1 MSENTGL
8 HPLLHFENALFILL
22 TGSILISINLCS
34 NSFCASAQEDS
45 VIREVTA
52 HLAESLPEA
61 PDLSQLTERL
71 SFYQRHPIELNHAKP
86 EQFKELV
93 FISSLQISNFFSHL
107 KISGPLKD
115 VLELQAIDGF
125 DVETVSLLLHFVAL
139 KPDKGYTGLS
149 FKKLLNFGENEVLL
163 RYGQTLEKQKGFR
176 DLPGS
181 RYLGGP
187 QKLLVKYKYNFS
199 DVLAVSLLM
208 DKDAGE
214 TLFSGNNK
222 SGFDFLSGSA
232 ALYKTGRLKKIIL
245 GDYSL
250 QFGQGLTLWSGTSFG
265 KGPDVAGVAKKDT
278 GLKPYTSTGESTFF
292 RGFGSTFKVFRYIDI
307 TTFIS
312 IKSLDASLTK
322 DAAGSSTLSAIST
335 SGLHRTKTEILHKG
349 SLGQLLYGSAIEFS
363 KTGFDAGIT
372 AYHSSYQYGFITG
385 SQRYKRYAFY
395 GKELTNLGLHYNYTF
410 KNSYLFGEFA
420 QSDPGGSALLNG
432 IMASITPAISAVL
445 VYRNYSR
452 NHMNFY
458 SQALGNSSSA
468 SNETGIYGGLHFTVR
483 KKWVSSFYFDL
494 FRSPWAKYRVDTASS
509 GYELMGQLSYVPN
522 KTFKAILKVSSKQ
535 TEQNDGSAL
544 PVNPIVRVSKNNYRL
559 EVHWK
564 LNSKTSM
571 ANRVEITQYSKGSL
585 PVSYG
590 YMIYQDADFSPMSSR
605 VSANIRVAFFNT
617 PNYENRVYAYED
629 DVLYGAGSG
638 LYNGKGI
645 RTFFNLGYRL
655 TKQLRAWARYAI
667 YLYPGSQSIGSALD
681 EINGN
686 QKSDIRLQLRYQF

>member
-1 MSENTGL
+1 MSEHTGL
-8 HPLLHFENALFILL
+8 HPFLHFENAIFILL
-22 TGSILISINLCS
+22 TGSLLVSVNLCI
-34 NSFCASAQEDS
+34 NSFRANAQEDS
-45 VIREVTA
+45 VIRQITVRF
-52 HLAESLPEA
+52 AENLPEA
-61 PDLSQLTERL
+61 ADLSQLTERL
-71 SFYQRHPIELNHAKP
+71 SFYQHHPIELNHAKP
-86 EQFKELV
+86 EQLKELV

-125 DVETVSLLLHFVAL
+125 DAETVSLLLHFVTL

-149 FKKLLNFGENEVLL
+149 FKKLQDHGENEVLL

-176 DLPGS
+176 DLPGNS
-181 RYLGGP
+181 YPGSP
-187 QKLLVKYKYNFS
+187 QKLLFKYKYNLS
-199 DVLAVSLLM
+199 DVLAVSFSA

-214 TLFSGNNK
+214 SLFVKG
-222 SGFDFLSGSA
+222 GFDFLSGSA
-232 ALYKTGRLKKIIL
+232 ALYKTGRFKKIIL

-278 GLKPYTSTGESTFF
+278 GLKPYTSAGESTFF
-292 RGFGSTFKVFRYIDI
+292 RGLGVVFKIFRYIDI

-312 IKSLDASLTK
+312 IRSLDASLTK
-322 DAAGSSTLSAIST
+322 DTAGSTTLSAVST
-335 SGLHRTKTEILHKG
+335 SGLHRTKTELANKG
-349 SLGQLLYGSAIEFS
+349 SLGLVLYGSSIEFS

-372 AYHSSYQYGFITG
+372 AYHSSYQYEFVTG
-385 SQRYKRYAFY
+385 KQRYKQYAFH
-395 GKELTNLGLHYNYTF
+395 GKELTNLGFHYGYTF

-420 QSDPGGSALLNG
+420 QSDPGGPALLNG
-432 IMASITPAISAVL
+432 VMASITPAVSAVL
-445 VYRNYSR
+445 VYRNYAK
-452 NHMNFY
+452 NHMNLY

-483 KKWVSSFYFDL
+483 KKWDTAFYFDL

-509 GYELMGQLSYVPN
+509 GYELMGQLSYTPG
-522 KTFKAILKVSSKQ
+522 KTFKTILKVSSKR
-535 TEQNDGSAL
+535 TGQNEGSAL
-544 PVNPIVRVSKNNYRL
+544 PVNPVVRVSKNNYRL

-564 LNSKTSM
+564 LNAKTGM
-571 ANRVEITQYSKGSL
+571 QNRLELTQYSKGSL

-590 YMIYQDADFSPMSSR
+590 YMICQDADFSPASSR
-605 VSANIRVAFFNT
+605 LAANIRVALFHT

-645 RTFFNLGYRL
+645 RTFLNLSYRL
-655 TKQLRAWARYAI
+655 SKQLRVWGRYAVS
-667 YLYPGSQSIGSALD
+667 LYPGEQSIGSGLD

-686 QKSDIRLQLRYQF
+686 RKSDIRLQLRYQF

>member
-8 HPLLHFENALFILL
+8 RYHNPLFILL
-22 TGSILISINLCS
+22 TGSILISINLCI

-45 VIREVTA
+45 VIRQITA
-52 HLAESLPEA
+52 QLAESLPEA
-61 PDLSQLTERL
+61 TDLSQLTERL
-71 SFYQRHPIELNHAKP
+71 SFYRQHPIELNHAKP

-93 FISSLQISNFFSHL
+93 FISALQISNFFSHL
-107 KISGPLKD
+107 KLSGPLKD

-125 DVETVSLLLHFVAL
+125 DIETVNLLTPFVTL

-149 FKKLLNFGENEVLL
+149 LKKLLNHGENEVLL

-181 RYLGGP
+181 RYLGSP
-187 QKLLVKYKYNFS
+187 QKLLVKYKYNYS
-199 DVLAVSLLM
+199 DVLAVSFLA

-214 TLFSGNNK
+214 RLSGK
-222 SGFDFLSGSA
+222 TGFDFLSGSI
-232 ALYKTGRLKKIIL
+232 ALYKTGRFRKIIL

-292 RGFGSTFKVFRYIDI
+292 RGLGSVFKLFRYIDI

-312 IKSLDASLTK
+312 IRSLDASLTK
-322 DAAGSSTLSAIST
+322 DTTGNSTLSAIST
-335 SGLHRTKTEILHKG
+335 SGLHRTKTEVLNKG
-349 SLGQLLYGSAIEFS
+349 ALGQALYGTAIEFS

-372 AYHSSYQYGFITG
+372 AYHSSYQYPFVTG

-395 GKELTNLGLHYNYTF
+395 GKELTNLGIHYNYTF

-432 IMASITPAISAVL
+432 IMASITPVLSAVL
-445 VYRNYSR
+445 VYRNYSM

-468 SNETGIYGGLHFTVR
+468 SNETGIYGGLHFTVK

-494 FRSPWAKYRVDTASS
+494 FQSPWAKYRVDTASS
-509 GYELMGQLSYVPN
+509 GYELMGQLSYVPG
-522 KTFKAILKVSSKQ
+522 KTFKATLKVSSKQ

-544 PVNPIVRVSKNNYRL
+544 PVNPIVRVSKKNYRL

-564 LNSKTSM
+564 LNSKTGM

-590 YMIYQDADFSPMSSR
+590 YMIYQDADFSPMSAK

-617 PNYENRVYAYED
+617 PSYENRVYAYED

-645 RTFFNLGYRL
+645 RTFLNLSYRL
-655 TKQLRAWARYAI
+655 TKQLRVWGRYAI
-667 YLYPGSQSIGSALD
+667 YLYPGAQSIGSALD

>member
-8 HPLLHFENALFILL
+8 PYRNPLFILL
-22 TGSILISINLCS
+22 TGSILISINLCI

-52 HLAESLPEA
+52 RLAESLPEA
-61 PDLSQLTERL
+61 TDLSQLTERL
-71 SFYQRHPIELNHAKP
+71 SFYQQHPIELNHAKP
-86 EQFKELV
+86 DQFKELV
-93 FISSLQISNFFSHL
+93 FISALQISNFFSHL

-125 DVETVSLLLHFVAL
+125 DLETINLLLHFVTL

-149 FKKLLNFGENEVLL
+149 LKKLLNHGENEVLL

-181 RYLGGP
+181 RYLGSP
-187 QKLLVKYKYNFS
+187 QKLLVKYKYNYS
-199 DVLAVSLLM
+199 DVLAVSFLA

-214 TLFSGNNK
+214 SLSGK
-222 SGFDFLSGSA
+222 TGFDFLSGSV
-232 ALYKTGRLKKIIL
+232 ALYKTGRFRKIIL

-292 RGFGSTFKVFRYIDI
+292 RGAGSIFKLFRYIDI

-312 IKSLDASLTK
+312 IRSLDASLTK
-322 DAAGSSTLSAIST
+322 DASGSTTLSAIST
-335 SGLHRTKTEILHKG
+335 SGLHRTKTEVQNKG
-349 SLGQLLYGSAIEFS
+349 SLGQRLYGSAIEFS
-363 KTGFDAGIT
+363 KTGFDAGLI
-372 AYHSSYQYGFITG
+372 AYHSSYQYEFVTG
-385 SQRYKRYAFY
+385 KQRYKRYAFY
-395 GKELTNLGLHYNYTF
+395 GKELTNLGLHYDYTF

-494 FRSPWAKYRVDTASS
+494 FQSPWAKYRVDTASS
-509 GYELMGQLSYVPN
+509 GYELMGQLSYVPG
-522 KTFKAILKVSSKQ
+522 KTFKATLKVSSKQ

-544 PVNPIVRVSKNNYRL
+544 PVNPIVRVSKKNYRL

-564 LNSKTSM
+564 LNSKTGM
-571 ANRVEITQYSKGSL
+571 ANRVEITQYSKGSSA
-585 PVSYG
+585 VSYG
-590 YMIYQDADFSPMSSR
+590 YMIYQDADFSPMSSK

-645 RTFFNLGYRL
+645 RTFFNLSYRL
-655 TKQLRAWARYAI
+655 TKQLRVWGRYAV
-667 YLYPGSQSIGSALD
+667 YLYPGAQSTGSALD